1 MEEDKEQRGKEKA
14 KWGRAVEAKRD
25 EWDWGEEEGTEK
37 CGRRKSH
44 VTRDFDK
51 AIEKEIN
58 GEEVLMVWGNDWR
71 MEVDNHKTEAQVGK
85 CGRRKRRVWQPGQ
98 REERPDGWR
107 LLNRAMQSRVKQR
120 DDANKARGRNLLHC
134 REVHSLL
141 WSHRR
146 TKRSHHPR
154 KNKHAEQFT
163 QPSN

>member
-1 MEEDKEQRGKEKA
+1 M
-14 KWGRAVEAKRD
+14 EAKRD
-25 EWDWGEEEGTEK
+25 EWDWGEEEGTE
-37 CGRRKSH
+37 RWSR

-58 GEEVLMVWGNDWR
+58 GEEVLMVWGKARR

-85 CGRRKRRVWQPGQ
+85 CGRWKRRVWQPGQ

-120 DDANKARGRNLLHC
+120 DDANKARGLNLLHC

-154 KNKHAEQFT
+154 KNKQAGQFT